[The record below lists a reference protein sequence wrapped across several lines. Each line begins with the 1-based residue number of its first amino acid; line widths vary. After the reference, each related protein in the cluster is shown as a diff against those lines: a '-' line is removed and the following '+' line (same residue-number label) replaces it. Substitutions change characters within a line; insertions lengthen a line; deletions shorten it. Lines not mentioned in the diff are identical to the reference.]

1 MEAEAEAAEGDLERH
16 SSAIESFP
24 RDLLRRLG
32 GTRSSGEHP
41 DPPGEDSEE
50 VELNLNLGLSIGGCF
65 ELDPDAKK
73 LIRSSSVAS
82 FSPLPRD
89 QEFPAFP
96 PTSLVRT
103 GSLPSEAEE
112 ERRKRK
118 QLQGLRRLEAK
129 RKRLEKRN
137 SIKSGAA
144 RSDEGVDA
152 GKRTLAAPVATN
164 GRLDLPIG
172 SQFQGVFT
180 IAVPLRLSEQGSQSK
195 GARAQASAGSQRCSS
210 SDNQTPVRESTI
222 TSGIRSASTNEAATT
237 LAAEGKQESSERNT
251 VGEMPCVFT
260 RGDGPNGRRIEG
272 FLYKYKKGEEIRIV
286 CVCHGNFFTPAE
298 FVTHAGGT
306 DVDHPLRHIV
316 VCPPPREC
324 L

>member
-1 MEAEAEAAEGDLERH
+1 MEAETAKGDQERH

-32 GTRSSGEHP
+32 GTRCSGEHP
-41 DPPGEDSEE
+41 DPPGEASEE
-50 VELNLNLGLSIGGCF
+50 VELNLNLNLNLNLGLSLGGCF

-82 FSPLPRD
+82 FSPLPREL
-89 QEFPAFP
+89 EFHALPL
-96 PTSLVRT
+96 TNLVRT
-103 GSLPSEAEE
+103 SSLPSEAEE

-152 GKRTLAAPVATN
+152 GKITLAAPVAAN
-164 GRLDLPIG
+164 GRLDLPVG

-180 IAVPLRLSEQGSQSK
+180 IAVPFRLSELGSQSK
-195 GARAQASAGSQRCSS
+195 GARAQGSAGSQRCSS
-210 SDNQTPVRESTI
+210 SDNQTPARGIYSTI
-222 TSGIRSASTNEAATT
+222 
-237 LAAEGKQESSERNT
+237 
-251 VGEMPCVFT
+251 V
-260 RGDGPNGRRIEG
+260 
-272 FLYKYKKGEEIRIV
+272 
-286 CVCHGNFFTPAE
+286 
-298 FVTHAGGT
+298 
-306 DVDHPLRHIV
+306 
-316 VCPPPREC
+316 
-324 L
+324 

>member
-1 MEAEAEAAEGDLERH
+1 MEAEAAEGDLERH

-24 RDLLRRLG
+24 RDLLRRLS
-32 GTRSSGEHP
+32 GTRCSGEHP
-41 DPPGEDSEE
+41 DPSGEASEE
-50 VELNLNLGLSIGGCF
+50 VELNLNLGLSLGGCF

-82 FSPLPRD
+82 FSPLPRE
-89 QEFPAFP
+89 QEFHALPL
-96 PTSLVRT
+96 TSLVRT
-103 GSLPSEAEE
+103 SSLPSEAEE

-164 GRLDLPIG
+164 GRLDLPVG

-180 IAVPLRLSEQGSQSK
+180 IAVPLRLSELGSQSK
-195 GARAQASAGSQRCSS
+195 GARAQGSAGSQRCSS
-210 SDNQTPVRESTI
+210 SDNQTPARGIYSTI
-222 TSGIRSASTNEAATT
+222 
-237 LAAEGKQESSERNT
+237 
-251 VGEMPCVFT
+251 V
-260 RGDGPNGRRIEG
+260 
-272 FLYKYKKGEEIRIV
+272 
-286 CVCHGNFFTPAE
+286 
-298 FVTHAGGT
+298 
-306 DVDHPLRHIV
+306 
-316 VCPPPREC
+316 
-324 L
+324 